1 MLNRII
7 KYVLI
12 ALLTAVAVYEFL
24 EVHIGNGIALL
35 LLVCLV
41 VLALI
46 KHEVNILAFIQV
58 RRNKFE
64 SAGKILTW
72 VKKPEEMTER
82 QRAYYYFLSGLI
94 SSQHQNLSASEK
106 FFKKALN
113 NNLRMKQDR
122 AMAHLN
128 LAGISMSK
136 RRKREA
142 MNHLTQVKKLDSQK
156 VLADQVKMLRSQMG
170 RI

>member
-1 MLNRII
+1 MLNRVIKII
-7 KYVLI
+7 LFVLTL
-12 ALLTAVAVYEFL
+12 AWAGYEFY
-24 EVHIGNGIALL
+24 EVHIGNGIAILL
-35 LLVCLV
+35 LSGLI
-41 VLALI
+41 VLLYF
-46 KHEVNILAFIQV
+46 KHEVNLLAFIQV

-64 SAGKILTW
+64 SAGKILDW
-72 VKKPEEMTER
+72 VKNPESMTEK

-94 SSQHQNLSASEK
+94 SSQKQQLSTSEK

-142 MNHLTQVKKLDSQK
+142 MNHLTQVKKLDTRK
-156 VLADQVKMLRSQMG
+156 VLADQVKMLKSQMG